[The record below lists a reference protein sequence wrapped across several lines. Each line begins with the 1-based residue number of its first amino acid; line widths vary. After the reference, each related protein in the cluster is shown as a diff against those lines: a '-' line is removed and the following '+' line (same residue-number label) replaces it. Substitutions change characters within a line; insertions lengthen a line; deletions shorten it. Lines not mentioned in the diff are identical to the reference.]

1 MATAPLRCSCQVAYQ
16 RETNNSSI
24 ADSRP
29 FAIYIGAILI
39 DSRGWM
45 RLRTSITAGLALLLT
60 AGAVWSAS
68 APPAKATRSSAKPAA
83 SGAGKSRGKRS
94 SRHSNRRERG
104 QKAPAPERISEIQQ
118 ALAKDGS
125 FAGTPNGKWDD
136 STIDA
141 MRKFQSGHGLNP
153 SGRLDAPTLQK
164 LGLGSQTAGIAA
176 PMPPIATSS
185 TTKAAQ
191 SAQRQ

>member
-1 MATAPLRCSCQVAYQ
+1 MKLRK
-16 RETNNSSI
+16 
-24 ADSRP
+24 
-29 FAIYIGAILI
+29 
-39 DSRGWM
+39 
-45 RLRTSITAGLALLLT
+45 SITAGLALLLT
-60 AGAVWSAS
+60 AGTAWSAPS
-68 APPAKATRSSAKPAA
+68 APGKAAGKATGKATRSPAKPTA
-83 SGAGKSRGKRS
+83 SAGSKSHVKKS
-94 SRHSNRRERG
+94 SRHSKRREPR

-136 STIDA
+136 STVDA

-153 SGRLDAPTLQK
+153 SGKLDAPTLQK